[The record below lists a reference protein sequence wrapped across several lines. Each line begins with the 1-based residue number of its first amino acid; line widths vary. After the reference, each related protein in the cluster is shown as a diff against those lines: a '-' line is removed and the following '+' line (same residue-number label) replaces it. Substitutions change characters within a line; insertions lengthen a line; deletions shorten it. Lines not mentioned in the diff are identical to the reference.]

1 MTFQEVMD
9 RVAQAFE
16 GIGGAVLLGGLV
28 LSVVVAGR
36 SWSRE
41 RDGAV
46 AYRLLRR
53 TFGGVILLG
62 LEILVA
68 ADLLRT
74 VAVSPTLQNV
84 IILAV
89 IVLIRTFLSFS
100 LEIEIEG
107 IPPWRR
113 ALLPGFAHRAP
124 RDRISTAAGSPGT
137 PPGPSTPTTPQSG
150 DTTIRD
156 PLPHRPCDAPRSAGL
171 AQDSDAWCGARTC
184 SFDARPATQSK
195 TWSTGIGLAKW

>member
-1 MTFQEVMD
+1 MTFTTFQEVMD

-28 LSVVVAGR
+28 LSVVVAAR

-41 RDGAV
+41 HDGPL
-46 AYRLLRR
+46 AYQLLRR

-74 VAVSPTLQNV
+74 VAVAPTLQNV
-84 IILAV
+84 VILAV

-107 IPPWRR
+107 VPPWRR
-113 ALLPGFAHRAP
+113 ALLPGSPSRAP
-124 RDRISTAAGSPGT
+124 RGLTSTTPGSPGT
-137 PPGPSTPTTPQSG
+137 SPGPPTLSTPSGG
-150 DTTIRD
+150 DT
-156 PLPHRPCDAPRSAGL
+156 PGPAAPV
-171 AQDSDAWCGARTC
+171 
-184 SFDARPATQSK
+184 P
-195 TWSTGIGLAKW
+195 